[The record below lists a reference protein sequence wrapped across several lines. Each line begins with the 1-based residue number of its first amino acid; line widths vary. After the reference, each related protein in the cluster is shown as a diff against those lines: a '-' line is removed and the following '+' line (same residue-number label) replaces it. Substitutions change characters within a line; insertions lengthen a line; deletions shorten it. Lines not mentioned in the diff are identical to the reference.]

1 MSTSTVEPV
10 DPVEPG
16 DTMPLDHVEAH
27 GHQHPSD
34 RQYVVIALILGAIT
48 AAEVGTYFL
57 EDASTTFLVVA
68 LIPMMIIKFGIVCAY
83 FMHLR
88 FDNPLFRRVFVFGLI
103 LAVVV
108 YVVIL
113 LTAMEFW
120 SSAYGR
126 LGGG

>member
-1 MSTSTVEPV
+1 MSTRTVEPV

-16 DTMPLDHVEAH
+16 DTMPRDHVEAH

-34 RQYVVIALILGAIT
+34 RQYVVIALILAVIT
-48 AAEVGTYFL
+48 AAEVSTYFL
-57 EDASTTFLVVA
+57 EASTTFLVVA
-68 LIPMMIIKFGIVCAY
+68 LIPMMTIKFGIVCAY

-88 FDNPLFRRVFVFGLI
+88 FDNPLFRRVFVFGLL

-108 YVVIL
+108 YVAVL